1 MSDDLS
7 IRLNES
13 NYQNLMV
20 YENENQNT
28 TMSSENDKKY
38 QKKTKENFINKLFF
52 WWSKKAME
60 ISNKKILTVNH
71 LAKNQ
76 EKLIDSLFNKI
87 KNEYYKRVGFNDPRT
102 NFNDFSPHNYKKK
115 KSIFTLFFS
124 ILKSNITDLLIVT
137 ILSLLVILCKY
148 LQIKYL
154 RILII
159 LFTTLEDEDSHPEF
173 GEKNNNNN
181 LKNKIYL
188 YAFLFL
194 LNKLALIFFQN
205 HSIYRCDILGYNS
218 GNMLS
223 ALIYEKVLNSALVVA
238 GDASEGQ
245 MINFL
250 QADID
255 TLGFLFFFAPMTL
268 LVPMQLI
275 IYFFMLFEYFGKI
288 LIFGFMV
295 FLFLFILAWFIQKF
309 YIKYQRI
316 LSKNK
321 DKRMK
326 ITSDVLHML
335 KVLKLYVWEDEFINR
350 IEKVRDEELISMKKI
365 QNVYLLS
372 RFIHSTIPLFLS
384 IASIGVYSLI
394 NGRMPLENLLASIEI
409 FESMSE
415 PLYRLPIFITSFLN
429 CMISMN
435 RLETFLNTK
444 NYKKINK
451 EDYALKEKNIDIKL
465 LNCSFG
471 VTNQETNS
479 TKILLQNLDI
489 EIKKGEL
496 VAVLGETGSGKT
508 CFINSL
514 LNYLDFFPKINKDNN
529 KEKEI
534 FNIINGTISYAPQ
547 NPWILNGTI
556 RENITFY
563 NEFNEE
569 RYRKVLDVCQLIS
582 DLELLPGGELT
593 EISSNG
599 TNVSGGQKARISLA
613 RAIYKEADIYLF
625 DDPILSVD
633 PINSEKIFKNVLLN
647 YLQNKTRILVKHEMK
662 NIDLFSKIIYIKKGK
677 IMFCGNFQE
686 LTKSEVYNILKDEYN
701 NQQRLN
707 SSKNHIK
714 INEKNISHKARTI
727 SFGHEKEKILKGR
740 LIKDEELN
748 ENSINKKLYISYILL
763 MGGIIFFLII
773 VIISASIQIASV
785 CGNIWIIQWASG
797 NDETN
802 LYSFLVYAEI
812 GLISSFFLFLKEFIF
827 SRALLRINKQLH
839 NKMLNKIIH
848 APINLFHDIVPIGQI
863 ISRLTSDLDKC
874 KVINRLLNLIL
885 KSIFVLITSIYVC
898 FKYNTFSLISV
909 PVMIIIGTSL
919 TNYYISA
926 GRNLNRLDG
935 ISRAPIL
942 TCFSET
948 FSGIKIIKSFNRELN
963 LKDRLFN
970 FLHNYY
976 YVVKYKIGVSI
987 WYSLFLQLGSYL
999 YILFII
1005 VTSTIFY
1012 KYFDAEAIA
1021 LLIKYSIS
1029 FSDEL
1034 LNTFNYLSEIEK
1046 NMVSYER
1053 CDEYTKI
1060 IQENN
1065 NQNLPSENS
1074 LLGWPNE
1081 GKVIIE
1087 NYSCRYRPETELVIK
1102 KLNAK
1107 INGGEK
1113 IGIVGKSGSGKSTLL
1128 LSLFRIVEPLHGKII
1143 IDGINIADIS
1153 LNNLRERMC
1162 IVPQEPTL
1170 FEGTVRDNVD
1180 PLKKYSD
1187 QEIFHILKEL
1197 EFFDIIS
1204 SNNKYITKKELI
1216 KKYLNFKIK
1225 ESGINISLGKK
1236 QLLCFARAILK
1247 NAKIIVLD
1255 EATAALDQK
1264 TEDIIQKS
1272 IDNYF
1277 KNSTV
1282 FSIAHRIKCVLDF
1295 DRIMVFDEGKLKE
1308 FDEPKKLLSQK
1319 DSLFSELYNKEMI
1332 DE

>member
-1 MSDDLS
+1 MSNELRM
-7 IRLNES
+7 RLTES
-13 NYQNLMV
+13 DYANLMV
-20 YENENQNT
+20 FENNNVNNT
-28 TMSSENDKKY
+28 SSENDKKY
-38 QKKTKENFINKLFF
+38 QKKTKANFLNKLFF

-76 EKLIDSLFNKI
+76 ENLIDFLFNKI
-87 KNEYYKRVGFNDPRT
+87 TNEYYKRIGFNNPKE
-102 NFNDFSPHNYKKK
+102 NFNNLSPHNYMKK
-115 KSIFTLFFS
+115 KSLCPLFFS
-124 ILKSNITDLLIVT
+124 ILISNIKELLIITLLSLLIV
-137 ILSLLVILCKY
+137 LCKY
-148 LQIKYL
+148 LQIKFL

-159 LFTTLEDEDSHPEF
+159 IFSTIEKEDPNSEF
-173 GEKNNNNN
+173 GEKKNNND

-194 LNKLALIFFQN
+194 INKLTLIFLQN
-205 HSIYRCDILGYNS
+205 HSIYLCEMLGYDS

-223 ALIYEKVLNSALVVA
+223 ALIYDKILNSSLVVS
-238 GDASEGQ
+238 GDTSEGQ

-250 QADID
+250 QVDID

-268 LVPMQLI
+268 VVPTQLI
-275 IYFFMLFEYFGKI
+275 IYFYMLFEYFGKT
-288 LIFGFMV
+288 LIFGILL
-295 FLFLFILAWFIQKF
+295 FLFMFILAWVIQKF
-309 YIKYQRI
+309 YIKNQRI
-316 LSKNK
+316 LSQNK

-415 PLYRLPIFITSFLN
+415 PLYRLPIFITSLLN
-429 CMISMN
+429 CLISMS

-444 NYKKINK
+444 NYKKVNK
-451 EDYALKEKNIDIKL
+451 EDFSLKQKNIDIKL
-465 LNCSFG
+465 LNCYFG
-471 VTNQETNS
+471 VTNPETYTN
-479 TKILLQNLDI
+479 KILLQNLNI

-514 LNYLDFFPKINKDNN
+514 LNYLDFFPKIKNN
-529 KEKEI
+529 ENEI
-534 FNIINGTISYAPQ
+534 FNIINGKISYAPQ

-556 RENITFY
+556 RENIIFY
-563 NEFNEE
+563 NEFNKE
-569 RYRKVLDVCQLIS
+569 RYKKVLDICQLIN

-613 RAIYKEADIYLF
+613 RAIYKNADIYLF

-633 PINSEKIFKNVLLN
+633 PINSEQIFKNALLG
-647 YLQNKTRILVKHEMK
+647 YLKNKTRILVKHEMK
-662 NIDLFSKIIYIKKGK
+662 NIDLFNKIIYIKKGK
-677 IMFCGNFQE
+677 IMFCGNFEE
-686 LTKSEVYNILKDEYN
+686 LTKSEVYNILKAEYIDQKLQQNLTKN
-701 NQQRLN
+701 N
-707 SSKNHIK
+707 II
-714 INEKNISHKARTI
+714 INEKKLSYRERTI
-727 SFGHEKEKILKGR
+727 SFGHENEKRMKGR

-748 ENSINKKLYISYILL
+748 EDSINKKLYISLIIL
-763 MGGIIFFLII
+763 MGGIIFFFLII
-773 VIISASIQIASV
+773 IISASIQIASV
-785 CGNIWIIQWASG
+785 LGNIWIIQWASG
-797 NDETN
+797 KHKSN
-802 LYSFLVYAEI
+802 LNSFLIYAEI
-812 GLISSFFLFLKEFIF
+812 GLLSCFLLFLKEFIF
-827 SRALLRINKQLH
+827 SRGLLKINKTLH
-839 NKMLNKIIH
+839 NKMLYKIIH

-874 KVINRLLNLIL
+874 RVINKLLNLIL
-885 KSIFVLITSIYVC
+885 RSIFILITSIYVC
-898 FKYNTFSLISV
+898 FKYNTYSLISV

-935 ISRAPIL
+935 ISRAPII

-948 FSGIKIIKSFNRELN
+948 LSGIKIIKSFNKEFN
-963 LKDRLFN
+963 LKNRLFN
-970 FLHNYY
+970 FLNEYY
-976 YVVKYKIGVSI
+976 YVVKYKIGVSV

-1005 VTSTIFY
+1005 LSSTIFY
-1012 KYFDAEAIA
+1012 KFFNAEAIA

-1065 NQNLPSENS
+1065 KQNLQQGN
-1074 LLGWPNE
+1074 LLLNWPNE

-1102 KLNAK
+1102 NLNAN

-1143 IDGINIADIS
+1143 IDGINIANIS
-1153 LNNLRERMC
+1153 LKNLREKMC

-1170 FEGTVRDNVD
+1170 FEGTIRDNVD
-1180 PLKKYSD
+1180 PLKKYND
-1187 QEIFHILKEL
+1187 EEIFNILKEL
-1197 EFFDIIS
+1197 EFFDIIK
-1204 SNNKYITKKELI
+1204 NNKCEDKNELI
-1216 KKYLNFKIK
+1216 NKYLSFKIK
-1225 ESGINISLGKK
+1225 ESGINVSLGKK

-1247 NAKIIVLD
+1247 NSKIIVLD

-1264 TEDIIQKS
+1264 TEDIIQKA
-1272 IDNYF
+1272 IDTYF
-1277 KNSTV
+1277 KNCTV
-1282 FSIAHRIKCVLDF
+1282 FSIAHRIECVLDF
-1295 DRIMVFDEGKLKE
+1295 DRIMVFDEGELKE
-1308 FDEPKKLLSQK
+1308 FDNPKKLLSQK
-1319 DSLFSELYNKEMI
+1319 NSLFSQLYNKEMN
-1332 DE
+1332 EE